1 MATAQTDE
9 GPMLIFDLENKK
21 YLYSVSNKVYDDY
34 FASAMLVNDQ
44 KTHVLFSTDKAVP
57 GVPKSDDITQ
67 AVVWDVV
74 NSRYRFISV
83 FHPLDKNIRFYK
95 CLRFFYSGLL
105 SQPRRWKL
113 S

>member
-9 GPMLIFDLENKK
+9 GPMLIFDLENKT
-21 YLYSVSNKVYDDY
+21 YLYSVSNKDYDDY

-44 KTHVLFSTDKAVP
+44 RTHVLFSTDKAVP

-74 NSRYRFISV
+74 NSKCRFIPIS
-83 FHPLDKNIRFYK
+83 HPLDKNIPFYR
-95 CLRFFYSGLL
+95 CLRFFYPGLL
-105 SQPRRWKL
+105 SQPRL
-113 S
+113 